1 MCSVW
6 DELAAMPCASKLIV
20 GPFRLGWYHSRG
32 ASPRR
37 FTKPPFEGCLS
48 AVIHQDSTSQSVSG
62 RAATHG
68 QRCLTRGRRR
78 PQPPLSSFL
87 QGDWSF
93 SSRRTRGSTATWLDK
108 DVHGALAFLIVGPD
122 AAVAACPNGRTVP
135 RSGFELMPAERRRA
149 HRSLRGDRWFERLA
163 PLMA

>member
-1 MCSVW
+1 MCCVW

-20 GPFRLGWYHSRG
+20 GPFRLGWYRSMG

-37 FTKPPFEGCLS
+37 FTKPPFDGCLS
-48 AVIHQDSTSQSVSG
+48 AVIHQDSTSQSLSG

-108 DVHGALAFLIVGPD
+108 DVHGALAPYGLPAPNGLTPSSLSTD
-122 AAVAACPNGRTVP
+122 AAVVACPNGRTV
-135 RSGFELMPAERRRA
+135 S
-149 HRSLRGDRWFERLA
+149 RWD
-163 PLMA
+163 